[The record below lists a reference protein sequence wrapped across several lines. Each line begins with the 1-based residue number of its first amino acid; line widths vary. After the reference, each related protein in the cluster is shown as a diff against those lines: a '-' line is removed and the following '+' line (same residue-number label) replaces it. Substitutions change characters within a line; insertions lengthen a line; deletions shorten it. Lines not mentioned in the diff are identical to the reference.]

1 MAIEL
6 ILLEDVANLG
16 KIGDKVKVSDG
27 YARNYLL
34 PRNLAAK
41 VTPGVLRA
49 LEAKKVRLQAQ
60 DEENKNIA
68 AALAAKIAGLT
79 LTISV
84 RADDDGRLF
93 GSVNVPQILEALT
106 AAGCEVAKTAVILP
120 EPIKALGESTVA
132 VELHPEVKTSVKVS
146 VVRG

>member
-16 KIGDKVKVSDG
+16 KIGDQVKVSDG
-27 YARNYLL
+27 YARNFLL
-34 PRNLAAK
+34 PRNLAGK

-49 LEAKKVRLQAQ
+49 LETKKVILQKQ
-60 DEENKNIA
+60 CEENKNIA
-68 AALAAKIAGLT
+68 AALAAKIAALT
-79 LTISV
+79 LTISMK
-84 RADDDGRLF
+84 ADEDGKLF

-120 EPIKALGESTVA
+120 EPIKALGDATVA
-132 VELHPEVKTSVKVS
+132 IELHPEVKTAVKVS
-146 VVRG
+146 VVRS

>member
-6 ILLEDVANLG
+6 ILLEDVVNLG

-27 YARNYLL
+27 YARNFLL
-34 PRNLAAK
+34 PRSLAAK

-49 LEAKKVRLQAQ
+49 LETKKIVLQKQ
-60 DEENKNIA
+60 YEENKNIA
-68 AALAAKIAGLT
+68 AALAAKIAALA

-84 RADDDGRLF
+84 KADEDGKLF
-93 GSVNVPQILEALT
+93 GSVSVPQILEALA
-106 AAGCEVAKTAVILP
+106 AAGCEVAKTAVVLP
-120 EPIKALGESTVA
+120 EPIKALGDATVT

-146 VVRG
+146 VVRS

>member
-27 YARNYLL
+27 YARNFLL
-34 PRNLAAK
+34 PRSLAAK

-49 LEAKKVRLQAQ
+49 LETKKIVLQKQ
-60 DEENKNIA
+60 YEENKNIA
-68 AALAAKIAGLT
+68 AALAAKIAELT

-84 RADDDGRLF
+84 KADEDGKLF

-106 AAGCEVAKTAVILP
+106 AAGCEVAKTAVVLP
-120 EPIKALGESTVA
+120 EPLKALGDATVA
-132 VELHPEVKTSVKVS
+132 IELHPEVKTSVKVS
-146 VVRG
+146 IVRS